1 MIKHSAIK
9 EITASI
15 ICLRSSRLYFLICF
29 LEWES
34 QVGAHQ
40 RTLHVRTSNITKGG
54 GKMILL
60 VSVLEIL
67 WGLRIDLMPD
77 GKIYLKALSHSSLV
91 EPLIKNSRSSTERC
105 GQTF

>member
-1 MIKHSAIK
+1 MFAIFF
-9 EITASI
+9 I
-15 ICLRSSRLYFLICF
+15 ILSHFVSLNGK
-29 LEWES
+29 
-34 QVGAHQ
+34 VNDGPHQ
-40 RTLHVRTSNITKGG
+40 RTLYVRTSNDTKGG